1 MPDETK
7 HLRRLIDLKL
17 DRMINDMQVM
27 KARLTS
33 LRDYTQA
40 VGVSRSLDCI
50 ERDIA
55 QIKKR
60 LDLVDT

>member
-17 DRMINDMQVM
+17 DRMINDMQDM

>member
-17 DRMINDMQVM
+17 DRMIDDMQDM

>member
-17 DRMINDMQVM
+17 ARMINDMQDM

-40 VGVSRSLDCI
+40 VGVSMSLDGI
-50 ERDIA
+50 ERDIT

>member
-17 DRMINDMQVM
+17 DRMINDMQDM

-50 ERDIA
+50 ERDIT

>member
-17 DRMINDMQVM
+17 DRMINDMRDM